1 MNLLGMILTK
11 LYYMSGINSIF
22 IELISIFLGG
32 QFLFVLGIVIA
43 KYAMFNKIKEKVKL
57 RNINYFII
65 LIVTIILIAIT
76 VNISVIGELIK
87 ILVTPFFIFIL
98 SNLIS
103 ENSFIV
109 KLGNHSTNIWL
120 SHAFFYDYLFSSFIF
135 SPKYSVLIVLKLLV
149 ILLIVSI
156 IINKIISLIDKKL
169 IINIIKA

>member
-1 MNLLGMILTK
+1 MSDHIFLSDNIISSYMNIQKLKNSKYINGVFISFIMNLLGMILTK

-65 LIVTIILIAIT
+65 LIV
-76 VNISVIGELIK
+76 
-87 ILVTPFFIFIL
+87 
-98 SNLIS
+98 
-103 ENSFIV
+103 
-109 KLGNHSTNIWL
+109 
-120 SHAFFYDYLFSSFIF
+120 
-135 SPKYSVLIVLKLLV
+135 
-149 ILLIVSI
+149 SI
-156 IINKIISLIDKKL
+156 IVNKIISLIDKKL

>member
-1 MNLLGMILTK
+1 MNIQKLKNSKYINGVFISFIMNLLGMILTK

-65 LIVTIILIAIT
+65 LIV
-76 VNISVIGELIK
+76 
-87 ILVTPFFIFIL
+87 
-98 SNLIS
+98 
-103 ENSFIV
+103 
-109 KLGNHSTNIWL
+109 
-120 SHAFFYDYLFSSFIF
+120 
-135 SPKYSVLIVLKLLV
+135 
-149 ILLIVSI
+149 SI
-156 IINKIISLIDKKL
+156 IVNKIISLIDKKL